1 MSNIPLCIRLY
12 AITCLVLL
20 TVCCGSCKKKCAAST
35 AFYYWKQDFKPDETK
50 TSLLKNSESS
60 KLYIRFFD
68 IKWDAGTGRPYPEA
82 IVRFNESPS
91 LQNIVPVIFITNQ
104 TFEKL
109 GKDGIDSLAV
119 KSNTLIKKLAE
130 KQGIVYQAIQID
142 CDWTLGTKESYFSFL
157 KSLKNTS
164 GKALE
169 STIRLHQVKY
179 QFKTGVPPVDRGVLM
194 FYNMGKLSADLKALN
209 SIYNPQDAAAYIG
222 SLPNY
227 LLPLDIA
234 LPVFSW
240 SLQIRD
246 GKIIQVYGKIRRT
259 ELSNRRNF
267 RPTVQ
272 KNVYQALSSFFM
284 GGIYIKTGDL
294 FKLEESNKKTL
305 GQAAEQLSAHLNK
318 KDKRTIIYY
327 ELGNLDLST
336 FKATDFKE
344 ISAYF

>member
-1 MSNIPLCIRLY
+1 MANISLCIRFY
-12 AITCLVLL
+12 AITCMVLL
-20 TVCCGSCKKKCAAST
+20 TVCCGSCKKNSAAST
-35 AFYYWKQDFKPDETK
+35 AFYYWKQNFKPDETQ
-50 TSLLKNSESS
+50 TSLLETSGSS
-60 KLYIRFFD
+60 KLYVRFFD
-68 IKWDAGTGRPYPEA
+68 LKWDAGTGRPYPEA
-82 IVRFNESPS
+82 IVRFNKIPS
-91 LQNIVPVIFITNQ
+91 LQNIVPVIFVTNQ

-119 KSNTLIKKLAE
+119 KSNTLIEKLAE
-130 KQGIVYQAIQID
+130 KQGIAYQTIQID

-157 KSLKNTS
+157 KSLKKNS

-194 FYNMGKLSADLKALN
+194 FYNMGKLSADLKAPN
-209 SIYNPQDAAAYIG
+209 SIYNPKDAAAYIS

-246 GKIIQVYGKIRRT
+246 GRIIQVYGKIGRN
-259 ELSNRRNF
+259 ELNNSTNF
-267 RPTVQ
+267 KQTAQ
-272 KNVYQALSSFFM
+272 KDVYLATNSFFTR
-284 GGIYIKTGDL
+284 GIYVKAGDI

-305 GQAAEQLSAHLNK
+305 EEAAKQLSAHLNK

-327 ELGNLDLST
+327 ELGNLNLSA
-336 FKATDFKE
+336 FKAADFKE

>member
-1 MSNIPLCIRLY
+1 MVNISLCIRFY

-20 TVCCGSCKKKCAAST
+20 TVCCGSCKKNSAAST
-35 AFYYWKQDFKPDETK
+35 AFYYWKQDFKADETQ

-91 LQNIVPVIFITNQ
+91 LQNIVPVVFITNQ

-109 GKDGIDSLAV
+109 GKDGIDSLVV
-119 KSNTLIKKLAE
+119 KSNTLLKKLAQ

-142 CDWTLGTKESYFSFL
+142 CDWTISTKESYFSFL
-157 KSLKNTS
+157 KSLKTIS
-164 GKALE
+164 KKKLE

-194 FYNMGKLSADLKALN
+194 FYNMGKLSADPAALN
-209 SIYNPQDAAAYIG
+209 SIYNAKDAASYVS

-240 SLQIRD
+240 SLQIRE
-246 GKIIQVYGKIRRT
+246 GKIIQVYGKIGRT

-267 RPTVQ
+267 KPMVQ
-272 KNVYQALSSFFM
+272 KNVYQALNSFFM
-284 GGIYIKTGDL
+284 GGIYIKAGDL
-294 FKLEESNKKTL
+294 FKLEESNKDTL
-305 GQAAEQLSAHLNK
+305 DQAAEQLAAHLNK

-327 ELGNLDLST
+327 ELGNLDLSA